1 MAKLSTTLQCWA
13 RLSRDVEAYSSG
25 DPQKISRRWA
35 NKLKGRALFGALR
48 RLGYWS
54 KPPK

>member
-1 MAKLSTTLQCWA
+1 MKLSTRLQQWA

-25 DPQKISRRWA
+25 DPEKISRRWA
-35 NKLKGRALFGALR
+35 NNIKGRWLFGALR

-54 KPPK
+54 KPRQ